1 VDITFSAIHCAPPLA
16 GTEASL
22 LFGGQGGGAAS
33 GLRPGMIGG
42 DVGEEAPEGAGLEGF
57 GVGVVVGVVA
67 GVAGVPEGAD
77 GCAAAVVD
85 GGPAGVPEGVCV
97 GVSAV
102 EPAEAALVELADVE
116 SARATVPMGPEVR
129 KTAPATMMATAPRPR
144 RTERWDNDFPEYTRG
159 LSKGLE
165 SVAALTDR
173 RQ

>member
-1 VDITFSAIHCAPPLA
+1 
-16 GTEASL
+16 
-22 LFGGQGGGAAS
+22 
-33 GLRPGMIGG
+33 MIGG
-42 DVGEEAPEGAGLEGF
+42 DVGDEAPEGAGFEGF
-57 GVGVVVGVVA
+57 GVGVVAGVAVGLVA
-67 GVAGVPEGAD
+67 GVVGPPEEAD
-77 GCAAAVVD
+77 GCGAAVVD

-102 EPAEAALVELADVE
+102 EPAEAALVDLADVE

-144 RTERWDNDFPEYTRG
+144 RTERWDNDFPEYIRG
-159 LSKGLE
+159 LGKGLE